1 MSLSLSEN
9 LLYVGDNKG
18 KLHLLNPAHG
28 WFDIVETCEV
38 GHTSKLT
45 CVKHGMGSIL
55 TSSTD
60 GTVRIS
66 TPTQKPEA
74 IAVIKSQAGEVT
86 GFDYQNSVLAVAGTD
101 SALEFWLP
109 RSA

>member
-1 MSLSLSEN
+1 MQLVISVN
-9 LLYVGDNKG
+9 LQLVISVN
-18 KLHLLNPAHG
+18 LQS
-28 WFDIVETCEV
+28 CEV

-74 IAVIKSQAGEVT
+74 IAVIMSQAGEVT
-86 GFDYQNSVLAVAGTD
+86 GVSICGCFHVLYFYTTEMEQG
-101 SALEFWLP
+101 
-109 RSA
+109 

>member
-1 MSLSLSEN
+1 MQLVISVN
-9 LLYVGDNKG
+9 LQS
-18 KLHLLNPAHG
+18 
-28 WFDIVETCEV
+28 CEV

-60 GTVRIS
+60 GTVRIL

-74 IAVIKSQAGEVT
+74 ITVIMSQAGEVT
-86 GFDYQNSVLAVAGTD
+86 GVSMCGYFYVLYFYIIQMEQG
-101 SALEFWLP
+101 
-109 RSA
+109 